1 MTKNILKTV
10 IFSIALLS
18 LAACGQQAQNAEVSS
33 TQQSSKADSGG
44 QKPKIYVVLKT
55 LNSEYFQF
63 IEAGAKAAF
72 KDFDADGTVM
82 APSNQTQ
89 VMEQVNMIEDL
100 LNKNP
105 DGLVLTPSQPA
116 TVIPALE
123 KYKAKKVP
131 VVLLD
136 SDVEWDGKT
145 TYIGNDDELCG
156 QKAGETLGAKLNK
169 GDKVAILE
177 GISGTPTS
185 ARRVQGAKE
194 ALEKAGMTVAASEAA
209 NWDRVEAVSVME
221 NILQA
226 HPDIKGVVAAN
237 DEMALGAIRA
247 SEAKGM
253 KIAVVGM
260 DGIVEAI
267 ESIQKGSLDASI
279 AVKTYDMGYKG
290 VENAIKAIR
299 GENVP
304 KQIVTEIDVITK
316 DNAQEKL
323 ANAKR
328 LLGK

>member
-1 MTKNILKTV
+1 MESRFFKHGPFKPG
-10 IFSIALLS
+10 SPE
-18 LAACGQQAQNAEVSS
+18 GSS
-33 TQQSSKADSGG
+33 TQQQPQTGSGE

-72 KDFDADGTVM
+72 QDFNVDGTIM

-105 DGLVLTPSQPA
+105 DGLVLTPSQPVA
-116 TVIPALE
+116 VVSALA
-123 KYKAKKVP
+123 KYKAKDIP

-136 SDVEWDGKT
+136 SDVDWEDKT
-145 TYIGNDDELCG
+145 TFIGNDDALSG
-156 QKAGETLGAKLNK
+156 QKAGETLAAKLSR

-185 ARRVQGAKE
+185 AKRVQGARE
-194 ALEKAGMTVAASEAA
+194 ALEQAGMIVAASEAA

-221 NILQA
+221 NVLQA

-247 SEAKGM
+247 SEAKG
-253 KIAVVGM
+253 KDIAVVGM
-260 DGIVEAI
+260 DGIIEAI
-267 ESIQKGSLDASI
+267 ESIQKGSMDASI

-290 VENAIKAIR
+290 VENAVKAIR
-299 GENVP
+299 KETVP
-304 KQIVTEIDVITK
+304 KQIVTEIDVITP
-316 DNAQEKL
+316 DNAEAKL
-323 ANAKR
+323 AQAKG

>member
-1 MTKNILKTV
+1 MRKKIWKA
-10 IFSIALLS
+10 IFSSLVLLS
-18 LAACGQQAQNAEVSS
+18 LVACGEQPGSPEGSS
-33 TQQSSKADSGG
+33 TQQQPQTGPG
-44 QKPKIYVVLKT
+44 EQKPKIYVVLKS

-63 IEAGAKAAF
+63 IQAGAKAAF
-72 KDFDADGTVM
+72 HDFNVDGTIM

-105 DGLVLTPSQPA
+105 DGLVLTPSQPVA
-116 TVIPALE
+116 VVSALA
-123 KYKAKKVP
+123 KYKAKDIP

-136 SDVEWDGKT
+136 SDVDWEDKT
-145 TYIGNDDELCG
+145 TFIGNDDALSG
-156 QKAGETLGAKLNK
+156 QKAGETLAAKLSR

-185 ARRVQGAKE
+185 AKRVQGARE
-194 ALEKAGMTVAASEAA
+194 ALENAGMIVAASEAA

-221 NILQA
+221 NVLQA

-247 SEAKGM
+247 SEAKG
-253 KIAVVGM
+253 KEIAVIGM
-260 DGIVEAI
+260 DGIIEAI
-267 ESIQKGSLDASI
+267 ESIQKGSMDASI

-290 VENAIKAIR
+290 VENAVKAIR
-299 GENVP
+299 KETVP
-304 KQIVTEIDVITK
+304 KQIVTEIDVITPE
-316 DNAQEKL
+316 NAEAKL
-323 ANAKR
+323 AQAKG

>member
-1 MTKNILKTV
+1 MSRKIWKAV
-10 IFSIALLS
+10 FSSMVLLS
-18 LAACGQQAQNAEVSS
+18 LAACWQQPGSPEGSS
-33 TQQSSKADSGG
+33 TQQQPQTGSGE

-72 KDFDADGTVM
+72 QDFNVDGTIM

-105 DGLVLTPSQPA
+105 DGLVLTPSQPVA
-116 TVIPALE
+116 VVSALA
-123 KYKAKKVP
+123 KYKAKDIP

-136 SDVEWDGKT
+136 SDVDWEDKT
-145 TYIGNDDELCG
+145 TFIGNDDALSG
-156 QKAGETLGAKLNK
+156 QKAGETLAAKLSR

-185 ARRVQGAKE
+185 AKRVQGARE
-194 ALEKAGMTVAASEAA
+194 ALEQAGMIVAASEAA

-221 NILQA
+221 NVLQA

-247 SEAKGM
+247 SEAKG
-253 KIAVVGM
+253 KDIAVVGM
-260 DGIVEAI
+260 DGIIEAI
-267 ESIQKGSLDASI
+267 ESIQKGSMDASI

-290 VENAIKAIR
+290 VENAVKAIR
-299 GENVP
+299 KETVP
-304 KQIVTEIDVITK
+304 KQIVTEIDVITP
-316 DNAQEKL
+316 DNAEAKL
-323 ANAKR
+323 AQAKG

>member
-1 MTKNILKTV
+1 MSRKIWKAV
-10 IFSIALLS
+10 FSSMVLLS
-18 LAACGQQAQNAEVSS
+18 LAACGQQPGSPEGSS
-33 TQQSSKADSGG
+33 TQQQPQTGSGE

-72 KDFDADGTVM
+72 QDFNVDGTIM

-105 DGLVLTPSQPA
+105 DGLVLTPSQPVA
-116 TVIPALE
+116 VVSALA
-123 KYKAKKVP
+123 KYKAKDIP

-136 SDVEWDGKT
+136 SDVDWEDKT
-145 TYIGNDDELCG
+145 TFIGNDDALSG
-156 QKAGETLGAKLNK
+156 QKAGETLAAKLSR

-185 ARRVQGAKE
+185 AKRVQGARE
-194 ALEKAGMTVAASEAA
+194 ALEQAGMIVAASEAA

-221 NILQA
+221 NVLQA

-247 SEAKGM
+247 SEAKG
-253 KIAVVGM
+253 KDIAVVGM
-260 DGIVEAI
+260 DGIIEAI
-267 ESIQKGSLDASI
+267 ESIQKGSMDASI

-290 VENAIKAIR
+290 VENAVKAIR
-299 GENVP
+299 KETVP
-304 KQIVTEIDVITK
+304 KQIVTEIDVITP
-316 DNAQEKL
+316 DNAEAKL
-323 ANAKR
+323 AQAKG